1 MSRRDPLR
9 NAGSR
14 DIDLA
19 VVVNGFPRLS
29 ETFVLHELLDLERR
43 GLRLHL
49 IALRYPDEVVQHA
62 ALGDLAA
69 RVEYLPDLTLS
80 ERKLAIRV
88 AHIALF
94 MRSRSRYLSG
104 LAEVIT
110 APDYE
115 RPLLK
120 HAVILAHR
128 LLRLGAPPVYVHF
141 AHKPATIGRFAALL
155 AGVPYALSAHA
166 KDVWLTPPGE
176 LAAKVR
182 GAETVLACTEEA
194 RAYLAQLGGGTVPV
208 RLARHGVEIPAE
220 PRPAPANAVP
230 IILGV
235 GRLVE
240 KKGYD
245 VLLRAAALLRD
256 RGIDFTLRIVGEGPE
271 WPRLQR
277 LVHELSLADQALFLG
292 PLTQV
297 EVAQEYARA
306 DIFAL
311 ACRQLPDGDRDGT
324 PNVIVE
330 AMARGLPVASTSLA
344 AISEAIVDGESG
356 LLTPPGD
363 EVALAVALARL
374 LTEPHLA
381 DRLGAEGRARAG
393 ERFDRAAN
401 LPAVYAAL
409 AAAGI
414 VVPHEATPAAT
425 IPQSEREGWTEAA

>member
-1 MSRRDPLR
+1 
-9 NAGSR
+9 
-14 DIDLA
+14 

-43 GLRLHL
+43 GIRLHL

-62 ALGDLAA
+62 ALSDLAA
-69 RVEYLPDLTLS
+69 TVEYLPDLTLS
-80 ERKLAIRV
+80 ERKLAIRA
-88 AHIALF
+88 AHVALF
-94 MRSRSRYLSG
+94 MRSRGRYLNG
-104 LAEVIT
+104 LAEVI
-110 APDYE
+110 ASPDYE
-115 RPLLK
+115 PPLLK
-120 HAVILAHR
+120 HVVILAHR
-128 LLRLGAPPVYVHF
+128 LLRLGAPPVYIHF

-166 KDVWLTPPGE
+166 KDVWLTPPNE
-176 LAAKVR
+176 LAVKVR

-194 RAYLAQLGGGTVPV
+194 RAYLVRLAGGTVPV
-208 RLARHGVEIPAE
+208 RLARHGVEIPPA
-220 PRPAPANAVP
+220 PRPAPANPVP

-245 VLLRAAALLRD
+245 VLLRASALLRD

-277 LVHELSLADQALFLG
+277 LVHELSLADRAFFLG
-292 PLTQV
+292 PLTQA
-297 EVAQEYARA
+297 EVAGEYARA

-311 ACRQLPDGDRDGT
+311 ACRRLPNGDRDGT

-330 AMARGLPVASTSLA
+330 AMARGLPVASTNLA

-356 LLTPPGD
+356 LLTPQGD
-363 EVALAVALARL
+363 EVALAGSLARL
-374 LTEPHLA
+374 LTEHRLA
-381 DRLGAEGRARAG
+381 ARLGTEARVRTA

-401 LPAVYAAL
+401 LPAVHAAL

-414 VVPHEATPAAT
+414 VAPHAPKPAAA
-425 IPQSEREGWTEAA
+425 IARSEQGDWTEAA